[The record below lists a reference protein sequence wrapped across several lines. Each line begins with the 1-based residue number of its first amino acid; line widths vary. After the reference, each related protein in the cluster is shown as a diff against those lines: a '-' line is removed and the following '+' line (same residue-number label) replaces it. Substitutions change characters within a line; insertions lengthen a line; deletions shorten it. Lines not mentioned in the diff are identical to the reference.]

1 MEEDHALLQSLVSD
15 SHPHIPL
22 RVDSNYG
29 ISTIPTG
36 AKQEALGVTGGLR
49 DPPEK
54 SMTQPNP
61 THSTSLN
68 RFSAYI

>member
-29 ISTIPTG
+29 ISTGPTG
-36 AKQEALGVTGGLR
+36 AKQALGVTGGLR
-49 DPPEK
+49 DPREK
-54 SMTQPNP
+54 SMTKPNP
-61 THSTSLN
+61 LDIS
-68 RFSAYI
+68 